1 MQHNFDITNNGEIV
15 DALIKGDEATFA
27 MVYKSYFTS
36 LRNYAASILSDQ
48 EAAYEI
54 VQNLFVSLWENRKKL
69 DREKSLRNYLLRRSL
84 AVVFFHSV
92 SFLFPFSNQIFTLF
106 LVQFVDSL

>member
-27 MVYKSYFTS
+27 MVYKSYFIS
-36 LRNYAASILSDQ
+36 LRNYATSILSDQ

-54 VQNLFVSLWENRKKL
+54 VQNLFVTLWENRGNQ
-69 DREKSLRNYLLRRSL
+69 DCTSNSYRRL
-84 AVVFFHSV
+84 
-92 SFLFPFSNQIFTLF
+92 
-106 LVQFVDSL
+106 

>member
-36 LRNYAASILSDQ
+36 LRNYATTILSDQ

-54 VQNLFVSLWENRKKL
+54 VQNLFVTLWENRKKL
-69 DREKSLRNYLLRRSL
+69 DREKSLRNYLLRELTIIRTYL
-84 AVVFFHSV
+84 KTT
-92 SFLFPFSNQIFTLF
+92 PFINCITNR
-106 LVQFVDSL
+106 

>member
-36 LRNYAASILSDQ
+36 LRNYATIHPLGS
-48 EAAYEI
+48 
-54 VQNLFVSLWENRKKL
+54 
-69 DREKSLRNYLLRRSL
+69 RSRL
-84 AVVFFHSV
+84 
-92 SFLFPFSNQIFTLF
+92 
-106 LVQFVDSL
+106 